1 MFIIYFEH
9 IEMTKKLLPD
19 LKNHEFEEVAFKQLM
34 QNRINKV
41 LIVCSNYDFYM
52 LEEDGRIDERIFNE
66 YTKLNL
72 RYPPNFIHANSA
84 KRAVAIL
91 ADDNIDVVITWLDIG
106 NYKAFETSKIIKKA
120 YPDVPIAAL
129 SHYSSELRKKLE
141 KDNSGVIDFVF
152 HWSGNVDIFLAI
164 IKLTE
169 DRMNAENDIN
179 VIGVKAILL
188 VEDSLRF
195 YSKYL
200 PVIYKIILKQTDYF
214 MSEGLNEHRKM
225 MLMRGRPKI
234 LLAINYEEAIAYFEK
249 FKDNL
254 LGVISDVSYFK
265 GGKRDANAGFEFL
278 KYVRSYERYF
288 PFLVQSSDINNEHKA
303 LELKGKFLYKY
314 SETLE
319 EEIKN
324 YINHYFSFGN
334 FEFWDPNEMKVL
346 AIAKDLTGFQKA
358 LNSVSAASIVYHA
371 KRSEYSKWLKSRA
384 LFPLGNLFSNIEY
397 EDFDDAEAARHFLIN
412 AIKIYRVFRSRGV
425 ISKFNKYKYDEYLGF
440 ARIGDGA
447 LGGKG
452 RGLAFIDS
460 FLKRRKLFNKY
471 PDVVISIPRTVV
483 LSTDVYDEFIETN
496 KLIHFVANCDDDDEI
511 LNHFIALPLP
521 KWVMDDLEAFLK
533 VCKSPLAIR
542 SSSVLEDS
550 HYQPFA
556 GIFATYMVPN
566 TNDER
571 MLEMLSNAIK
581 SVIASAFFQASKSYL
596 KATAHTIEESKMAVI
611 LQEVTG
617 KQYKD
622 VFYPNISGVARS
634 INFYPIGNELPNEGI
649 ANIAL
654 GLGEIIVGG
663 GQTLRFSPFHPKK
676 VLQLSSP
683 ASTQRD
689 TQQYF
694 YGLDLD
700 PKSYVASTNETIN
713 KKKISIRAAE
723 SHGSL
728 KYVASTY
735 DLQNNMIRPGVM
747 HDGIRVISFDNVLK
761 YNTFP
766 LAEILQD
773 LLRIGQRE
781 MRNPIEIEFA
791 VKLDVASGKPKEFSF
806 LQIRPIV
813 ESNDDI
819 SQLPENL
826 DTKQTIIY
834 SEAALGNG
842 KYEHL
847 YDFVYVKPETFNS
860 ANTRQ
865 IAVAVEKINKKFID
879 SDKQYILV
887 GPGRWGSSDPWLGIP
902 VIWPQISSAKII
914 VESGLN
920 NFRIDPSQG
929 THFFQNLTSFKVGY
943 FTINPFIND
952 GFFDVDYLNKQK
964 AVYEDEF
971 LRHVVFKEPLTVIIE
986 GKNNRAAIFKEGF
999 SMEDEISLQDSMDE
1013 MPPMG
1018 FM

>member
-1 MFIIYFEH
+1 
-9 IEMTKKLLPD
+9 
-19 LKNHEFEEVAFKQLM
+19 
-34 QNRINKV
+34 
-41 LIVCSNYDFYM
+41 M
-52 LEEDGRIDERIFNE
+52 LEEDGRIDERIFYE
-66 YTKLNL
+66 YTSLNL
-72 RYPPNFIHANSA
+72 RYPPSFIHANSA
-84 KRAVAIL
+84 KRAAIML
-91 ADDNIDVVITWLDIG
+91 ASDKIDLVITWLDIG
-106 NYKAFETSKIIKKA
+106 NYKAFETSKLIKESF
-120 YPDVPIAAL
+120 PEVHIAAL

-141 KDNSGVIDFVF
+141 KANAGFIDFVF

-169 DRMNAENDIN
+169 DRMNAEKDIN
-179 VIGVKAILL
+179 EIGVKAILL

-195 YSKYL
+195 YSRYL
-200 PVIYKIILKQTDYF
+200 PIIYKIILKQADAF

-234 LLAINYEEAIAYFEK
+234 LLATNFEEGKYLFEK
-249 FKDNL
+249 YKDNL

-265 GGKRDANAGFEFL
+265 GGKRDAKAGFELL

-288 PFLVQSSDINNEHKA
+288 PFLIQSSDNNNEKFA
-303 LELKGKFLYKY
+303 LELKGKFLYKH

-324 YINHYFSFGN
+324 YINQYFSFGD
-334 FEFWDPNEMKVL
+334 FEFWDPIQMKVL
-346 AIAKDLTGFQKA
+346 ATVKDLTGFQKA
-358 LNSVSAASIVYHA
+358 LNSVTTASIIYHA

-384 LFPLGNLFSNIEY
+384 LFPLANLFSNIEY
-397 EDFDDAEAARHFLIN
+397 DDFEDAEEAREFLIN
-412 AIKIYRVFRSRGV
+412 AIKVYRIFRSRGV
-425 ISKFNKYKYDEYLGF
+425 ISKFNKNKYDEYLGF

-460 FLKRRKLFNKY
+460 FLKRNKLFKKY
-471 PDVVISIPRTVV
+471 ENVLISIPRTVV
-483 LSTDVYDEFIETN
+483 LSTEVFDEFMEQH
-496 KLIHFVANCDDDDEI
+496 KLIRFVANCDNDEEI
-511 LNHFIALPLP
+511 LNKFISKQLPQ
-521 KWVMDDLEAFLK
+521 WVLDDVKAFLNIS
-533 VCKSPLAIR
+533 KSPLAIR

-556 GIFATYMVPN
+556 GIFATYMLPN
-566 TNDER
+566 TNKEK
-571 MLEMLSNAIK
+571 MLEMVCNAVK
-581 SVIASAFFQASKSYL
+581 SVMASAFFQASKSYL

-617 KQYKD
+617 KQYKE
-622 VFYPNISGVARS
+622 VYYPNISGVARS

-676 VLQLSSP
+676 ILQLSSP
-683 ASTQRD
+683 GSTQRD

-694 YGLDLD
+694 YGLDMD
-700 PKSYVASTNETIN
+700 PESYIVSTNEAIN
-713 KKKISIRAAE
+713 KKKISIRKAE
-723 SHGSL
+723 NHGSL
-728 KYVASTY
+728 KFVASTY
-735 DLQNNMIRPGVM
+735 DLQNNIIKPGVM

-781 MRNPIEIEFA
+781 MRNPVEMEFA
-791 VKLDVASGKPKEFSF
+791 VKLDVPTGQPKEFSF

-813 ESNDDI
+813 ESNETN
-819 SQLPENL
+819 SKLPENF
-826 DTKQTIIY
+826 DVSETIIY
-834 SEAALGNG
+834 SESALGNG
-842 KYEHL
+842 VYEHI
-847 YDFVYVKPETFNS
+847 YDLVYVKPETFNS

-865 IAVAVEKINKKFID
+865 IATAVEQINKKFIAL
-879 SDKQYILV
+879 DKNYILV

-902 VIWPQISSAKII
+902 VIWPQISAAKII

-943 FTINPFIND
+943 LTINPFIND
-952 GFFDVDYLNKQK
+952 GFFDVEYLNKQEE
-964 AVYEDEF
+964 VYEDEF
-971 LRHVVFKEPLTVIIE
+971 LRHICFKAPLTIIID
-986 GKNNRAAIFKEGF
+986 GKKNRAAIFKEGF
-999 SMEDEISLQDSMDE
+999 ICENEVKNEDPLEEL
-1013 MPPMG
+1013 PPDG